1 MEIKKLTVEDVI
13 SMVYTLGTKS
23 VDARSR
29 VVNYDLNMLLESFS
43 EKDFATKFDGLEDKL
58 NEFIMAN
65 APTSYNT
72 NNRDHSMY
80 YWEFKEPRHIML
92 TITMP
97 GPDWDTKYGKLS
109 QSKTMEM
116 ARKKYKLPDIFELNY
131 AVVREAKLSLS
142 IFD

>member
-23 VDARSR
+23 VDARSH

-43 EKDFATKFDGLEDKL
+43 EKNFATRFDGLEDKL

-80 YWEFKEPRHIML
+80 YWEFNEPKHIML
-92 TITMP
+92 TILMP
-97 GPDWDTKYGKLS
+97 GPDWETKYGKTS
-109 QSKTMEM
+109 KVKTMEM
-116 ARKKYKLPDIFELNY
+116 AKKRYNLPDLFELNY
-131 AVVREAKLSLS
+131 GIVREAGLRLS